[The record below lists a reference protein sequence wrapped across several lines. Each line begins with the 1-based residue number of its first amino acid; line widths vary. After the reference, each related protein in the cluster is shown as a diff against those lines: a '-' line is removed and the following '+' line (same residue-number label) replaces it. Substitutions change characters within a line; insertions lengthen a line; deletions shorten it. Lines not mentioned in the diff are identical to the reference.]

1 MLFDPQDVWIRMDSI
16 AESPILFDY
25 VYGVLGQSG
34 VRDKAHNLAHMME
47 SGLCDKANVELDLGN
62 FA

>member
-1 MLFDPQDVWIRMDSI
+1 MDSI
-16 AESPILFDY
+16 AEAPVLFDY